1 MLKLILVFF
10 FFSCRY
16 YLKSLNDAHVD
27 YKIDESQLDELA
39 MEVERYA
46 QVSHLGTPSLSFL
59 FDFFFIFFF
68 FLFYFIYVIC
78 YFLLTFYCSLAS
90 MGAGDLT
97 YFATH

>member
-27 YKIDESQLDELA
+27 FKIDESQLNELA

-46 QVSHLGTPSLSFL
+46 QVSHLGTPSLL
-59 FDFFFIFFF
+59 
-68 FLFYFIYVIC
+68 
-78 YFLLTFYCSLAS
+78 FLLTFSSFFSSSFFILF
-90 MGAGDLT
+90 M
-97 YFATH
+97 